1 MFFLTFRMDR
11 RTASFGR
18 LVIILIDALR
28 ADFVLPMESDL
39 PRMKFVESLIN
50 LNETIS
56 FKAKANPPTVTLPRI
71 KVNCIILAHR
81 SSPLRSLLWAVTPL
95 DGQIS

>member
-1 MFFLTFRMDR
+1 M
-11 RTASFGR
+11 
-18 LVIILIDALR
+18 IILIDALR

-71 KVNCIILAHR
+71 KVN
-81 SSPLRSLLWAVTPL
+81 
-95 DGQIS
+95 